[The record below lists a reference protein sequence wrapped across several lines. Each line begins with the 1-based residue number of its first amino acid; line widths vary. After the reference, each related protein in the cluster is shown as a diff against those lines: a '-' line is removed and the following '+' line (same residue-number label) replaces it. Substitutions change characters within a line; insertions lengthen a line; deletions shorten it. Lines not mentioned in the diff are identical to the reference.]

1 MAYEDLKSAIKQAIK
16 QNGNQEITGNL
27 LQSTLLNIVNTIG
40 FEIAQE
46 FGNDN
51 TKVLSQKASSDLLLH
66 SDELIF
72 TASAKILGLFIKSGI
87 SIGNTIDTKSF
98 TEFKGWGISVL
109 ALAKNASVSYKQVG
123 FGKGQADTVYVTDTN
138 FKVIHTQVLQSAENE
153 ISYTNNT
160 NDVVFIFINSDV
172 DITIDMPKRIKFTG
186 VVFDVSSYVYNSIF
200 ISSKFLHSDELIF
213 TASAKI
219 LGLFIKSG
227 ISIGNTIDTKSFT
240 EFKGWGISVLAL
252 AKNASVS
259 YKQVGFGKGQ
269 ADTVYVTDTNFKVIH
284 TQVLQSAEN
293 EISYTNNTN
302 DVVFIFINSDVDI
315 TIDMPKR
322 IKFTGVVFDV
332 SSYVYNSIFIS
343 SKLLD
348 ISINNAQSYSS
359 FKAIYKFGV
368 IGDSLSV
375 GHMTNPKTGVTNSR
389 NLKFSWGQLLAR
401 KNSQVCLNFGFSG
414 ATAETFFT
422 NTLFKPSE
430 KLVEQE
436 NKCQA
441 YICAMG
447 ANYEP
452 AGLGTI
458 ADINDD
464 NPELNA
470 KTFYGQYGR
479 ILQLIHNT
487 FADSIVF
494 CIPLTY
500 PRKNDSRNNAI
511 KAICDKFKSFAYYID
526 LDKYNDFIKNNLV
539 GTVITEGR
547 TYSKFYYEWHYT
559 AAGYALYGDIIEKAI
574 SNYMIENADSNF
586 NSIGQIA
593 YGSND
598 VIN

>member
-1 MAYEDLKSAIKQAIK
+1 MAYENLKNAIKQVIK
-16 QNGNQEITGNL
+16 QNGNQEITGPI
-27 LQSTLLNIVNTIG
+27 LQSTLLNIVNNIPEVT
-40 FEIAQE
+40 QTL
-46 FGNDN
+46 GNDN
-51 TKVLSQKASSDLLLH
+51 SKVLSQKASSDLLLH

-72 TASAKILGLFIKSGI
+72 AASAKVLGLFIKSGI

-98 TEFKGWGISVL
+98 TKPIKDWGISVL
-109 ALAKNASVSYKQVG
+109 ALTVNASVSYKQSG
-123 FGKGQADTVYVTDTN
+123 FGKNLADTVYVTDMN
-138 FKVIHTQVLQSAENE
+138 FKVIYTKVLQSMGDE
-153 ISYTNNT
+153 ISYKNNT
-160 NDVVFIFINSDV
+160 SEIVFIFINSYFNGIN
-172 DITIDMPKRIKFTG
+172 ITQNRIKFTG
-186 VVFDVSSYVYNSIF
+186 VVFDASSYVY
-200 ISSKFLHSDELIF
+200 DRIF
-213 TASAKI
+213 T
-219 LGLFIKSG
+219 KS
-227 ISIGNTIDTKSFT
+227 
-240 EFKGWGISVLAL
+240 EL
-252 AKNASVS
+252 
-259 YKQVGFGKGQ
+259 
-269 ADTVYVTDTNFKVIH
+269 
-284 TQVLQSAEN
+284 
-293 EISYTNNTN
+293 
-302 DVVFIFINSDVDI
+302 
-315 TIDMPKR
+315 P
-322 IKFTGVVFDV
+322 
-332 SSYVYNSIFIS
+332 
-343 SKLLD
+343 D
-348 ISINNAQSYSS
+348 ISMNNAQSYSS

-389 NLKFSWGQLLAR
+389 NLKFSWGQILAR
-401 KNSQVCLNFGFSG
+401 KNSQICLNFGFSG
-414 ATAETFFT
+414 ATTETFFT
-422 NTLFKPSE
+422 NTSFKPSE

-452 AGLGTI
+452 AGVGTI
-458 ADINDD
+458 TDINDD

-539 GTVITEGR
+539 GTVITEGK
-547 TYSKFYYEWHYT
+547 TYSKFYYDWHYT

-574 SNYMIENADSNF
+574 SNYMVENADSNF
-586 NSIGQIA
+586 NSIGQIT